1 MAADI
6 NYFVFG
12 PHGCGRME
20 EIMALESVS
29 RAAGAA
35 YQSQGSTSAAQP
47 KHVESVQQAP
57 VVEAQPISHTQQV
70 QSKSSDNGTNL
81 NDEMTKEQNVE
92 KDNKKIQK
100 AVADLN
106 KKMNNTY
113 CQYGIHEGTG
123 RVTIKILD
131 KDTKDVIKEYP
142 AEETLDLIEKVWEL
156 AGIMVDRK
164 L

>member
-1 MAADI
+1 
-6 NYFVFG
+6 
-12 PHGCGRME
+12 
-20 EIMALESVS
+20 MALESVS

-35 YQSQGSTSAAQP
+35 AFQSSAPVAQAR
-47 KHVESVQQAP
+47 HVEAVQPVSVSEAQTSVQQSF
-57 VVEAQPISHTQQV
+57 QP
-70 QSKSSDNGTNL
+70 KSSENGTNL
-81 NDEMTKEQNVE
+81 NDEKAREQNVE
-92 KDNKKIQK
+92 MDNKKVLN

-131 KDTKDVIKEYP
+131 KETDDVIKEFP
-142 AEETLDLIEKVWEL
+142 AEETLDLIEKVWEI
-156 AGIMVDRK
+156 AGIMVDKK

>member
-1 MAADI
+1 
-6 NYFVFG
+6 
-12 PHGCGRME
+12 
-20 EIMALESVS
+20 MALESVS

-35 YQSQGSTSAAQP
+35 YQNSSPAVQP
-47 KHVESVQQAP
+47 RHAEPVQQTP
-57 VVEAQPISHTQQV
+57 VVEAQPLAQAQPI
-70 QSKSSDNGTNL
+70 QSRNSENGTNL
-81 NDEMTKEQNVE
+81 NDEKAREQNIE
-92 KDNKKIQK
+92 KDNKKVQN

-131 KDTKDVIKEYP
+131 KDTDEVIREFP
-142 AEETLDLIEKVWEL
+142 AEETLDLIEKVWQL
-156 AGIMVDRK
+156 AGIMVDKK

>member
-1 MAADI
+1 MDVAEW
-6 NYFVFG
+6 
-12 PHGCGRME
+12 RR
-20 EIMALESVS
+20 IMALESVS

-35 YQSQGSTSAAQP
+35 YQGQSSASAAQP
-47 KHVESVQQAP
+47 RHVEPEQQTP
-57 VVEAQPISHTQQV
+57 VVETQPIAQTQAV
-70 QSKSSDNGTNL
+70 QPKSSENGTNL
-81 NDEMTKEQNVE
+81 NDEMTKEQNIE

-106 KKMNNTY
+106 KKMSNTY

-131 KDTKDVIKEYP
+131 KDTKDVVKEFP

-156 AGIMVDRK
+156 AGIMVDKK

>member
-1 MAADI
+1 MAI
-6 NYFVFG
+6 
-12 PHGCGRME
+12 
-20 EIMALESVS
+20 ESVS

-35 YQSQGSTSAAQP
+35 YQGSSPA
-47 KHVESVQQAP
+47 VQTRHAEPVQAAP
-57 VVEAQPISHTQQV
+57 VVEAQPVAQAQPI
-70 QSKSSDNGTNL
+70 QSKPENGTNL
-81 NDEMTKEQNVE
+81 NDEKAREQNIE
-92 KDNKKIQK
+92 KDNKKVQN

-131 KDTKDVIKEYP
+131 KDTKDVIREFP

-156 AGIMVDRK
+156 AGIMVDKK

>member
-1 MAADI
+1 MVYTTS
-6 NYFVFG
+6 YFNHMDV
-12 PHGCGRME
+12 E
-20 EIMALESVS
+20 EWRNIMALESVS

-35 YQSQGSTSAAQP
+35 YQSSSPAVQTRQ
-47 KHVESVQQAP
+47 VEAPQP
-57 VVEAQPISHTQQV
+57 VVEAQPAVQQTF
-70 QSKSSDNGTNL
+70 QSKSSENGTNR
-81 NDEMTKEQNVE
+81 NGEMSREQSVE
-92 KDNKKIQK
+92 MDNKKVQN

-106 KKMNNTY
+106 KKMNNTF

-131 KDTKDVIKEYP
+131 KETKDVIKEFP

-156 AGIMVDRK
+156 AGIMVDKK

>member
-1 MAADI
+1 MDVAEWR
-6 NYFVFG
+6 N
-12 PHGCGRME
+12 
-20 EIMALESVS
+20 IMALESVS

-35 YQSQGSTSAAQP
+35 AYQSSTPAVQTR
-47 KHVESVQQAP
+47 HVESAQPAP
-57 VVEAQPISHTQQV
+57 VVEAQPVAQAQPI
-70 QSKSSDNGTNL
+70 QSKSPANGTNL
-81 NDEMTKEQNVE
+81 NDEKAREQNIE
-92 KDNKKIQK
+92 KDNKKVQN

-131 KDTKDVIKEYP
+131 KDTKDVIREFP

-156 AGIMVDRK
+156 AGIMVDKK

>member
-1 MAADI
+1 MLYVHDI
-6 NYFVFG
+6 TASYLDHTDVAEWRN
-12 PHGCGRME
+12 
-20 EIMALESVS
+20 IMAIESVS

-35 YQSQGSTSAAQP
+35 AYQSSAPAVQTRHVEAAAQT
-47 KHVESVQQAP
+47 P
-57 VVEAQPISHTQQV
+57 VVEAQPVV
-70 QSKSSDNGTNL
+70 QSVQAKNSESGTNL
-81 NDEMTKEQNVE
+81 NEEKAREQNIE
-92 KDNKKIQK
+92 MDNKKVQN

-131 KDTKDVIKEYP
+131 KDTKDVIREFP

-156 AGIMVDRK
+156 AGIMVDKK